1 MKLAGVTE
9 GRFLQE
15 IFTIKAQ
22 AKIQNEQIL
31 LQVKWFFFF
40 FFFTSCKD
48 IADVINVWEQ
58 AIRQHKNDHAE
69 QRGKFVTDKYHFTCI
84 IKA

>member
-1 MKLAGVTE
+1 MKLAGVTG

-22 AKIQNEQIL
+22 AKIQNEQRFYRRLIL
-31 LQVKWFFFF
+31 SD
-40 FFFTSCKD
+40 FFTSCKD

-58 AIRQHKNDHAE
+58 AIRPHKNDHVE